1 MSVNSAIDQS
11 YLAQVDALA
20 RLLRGFVGRRQA
32 APTQSEKVLIEAQA
46 VQLFEQ
52 LLELDFKL
60 EQLRAGDY
68 PEYENFQGDYST
80 FNYLL
85 QVNLAKLRKLADL
98 FIKHFN
104 SQQYALADLLGKLKR
119 IRQKRA
125 ALALWNNEDAK
136 FVLADHFL
144 NLDWLDNKHT
154 ADANCFVD
162 TSQGVLTLPVRDQ
175 QSLPLKS
182 ITIGTGSNGQ
192 PGNSDE
198 AVTVNNINPD
208 YAINGDPNNWFEY
221 ERLDS
226 GPLELSLVVELTKAQ
241 VVNNITIVPLN
252 IGQAYTYVVS
262 DILLSTAGKGQV
274 SAKDLAGPLD
284 KDRMLVR
291 SAGND
296 TEWGFTFLPAL
307 AKTITIKLVQSHPH
321 AVKVATN
328 NGSVVERKRYALGI
342 SRLAVNQLKFDSVG
356 GINSVERDLPAGLY
370 LTVPTVD
377 IWPPKPELFD
387 ALIEVSFDGGE
398 TWHSAE
404 NVDDSIGESVLM
416 DGTQTSMVWRLRML
430 RDDSSL
436 DNATSFLPDSSPVKK
451 TKTLM
456 KAVSVHKSPTTITLP
471 ERPARSEVFAIQPRI
486 ARRGNRF
493 KRIYLGR
500 GSGKTTR
507 FELPFSPI
515 GDGLD
520 ADSLTVYANG
530 YAYEYVEDN
539 NSLTADQWSFSDD
552 FQEIELSSDLAD
564 GSKVEM
570 VFDEERM
577 LFEQRADGYYHQME
591 LLFDPDEDNINITY
605 LPRRAARHTKL
616 LPRDKRIIHLGV
628 NNLDT
633 DGFVLTSDKGTAH
646 VAVTTRTA
654 LASTANSYMLDAEN
668 GILWLNS
675 ELDDETV
682 RVTFD
687 HSTGQALSTDAFDVV
702 FADESVR
709 PWGVRIAPE
718 DFQAAEETDTVG
730 GALKKRVNV
739 LTGSFTARTPKIV
752 GAADAMTLTHDYVVK
767 GSLRV
772 SSDMFDRTY
781 VNVDPQEV
789 DFVDGRSE
797 FLGLVPMNS
806 EKTVEL
812 TADGIDDTV
821 SFTLAAGALW
831 YEGFEVLFGDA
842 VVFATSVGSAAAVSS
857 TGEYHVDG
865 AGVVTVYVS
874 PGGTLSAGIT
884 IHYYYQDPEFE
895 PANKFSVDYKRG
907 VLYGG
912 SDLQTGATAKYKASA
927 YRVAYNVAQ
936 EVDRYSYDKGANSMS
951 VRTEGLKQ
959 INSLVKLI
967 WAEKTEE
974 ESLRSLRDYFSPIIS
989 LLAFRFT

>member
-11 YLAQVDALA
+11 YLAQVDALS
-20 RLLRGFVGRRQA
+20 RLLRDFIGRRRA

-52 LLELDFKL
+52 LLDLDFKL

-68 PEYENFQGDYST
+68 PEYENFQGDYAT
-80 FNYLL
+80 FSYLL

-98 FIKHFN
+98 FVKHFN
-104 SQQYALADLLGKLKR
+104 SQQYALADLLGRLKR

-125 ALALWNNEDAK
+125 ALALWNGEDAK

-144 NLDWLDNKHT
+144 NLDWVDNKHT

-162 TSQGVLTLPVRDQ
+162 TAQGVLTLPVRDQ
-175 QSLPLKS
+175 QGLPLKS
-182 ITIGTGSNGQ
+182 IVIGSGSNGQ

-198 AVTVNNINPD
+198 AVTVNNISPD

-241 VVNNITIVPLN
+241 VVNNITIAPLN
-252 IGQAYTYVVS
+252 IGQTYTYVVS
-262 DILLSTAGKGQV
+262 DILLSTAGQNQV
-274 SAKDLAGPLD
+274 SAKTLAGPLD

-296 TEWGFTFLPAL
+296 TEWSLTFLPTL
-307 AKTITIKLVQSHPH
+307 AKTITIKLVQAHPH
-321 AVKVATN
+321 SVQVATN
-328 NGSVVERKRYALGI
+328 NGGVAERKRYALGI
-342 SRLAVNQLKFDSVG
+342 SKLAVNQLKFDSVG
-356 GINSVERDLPAGLY
+356 GINSVERDLPSGLY
-370 LTVPTVD
+370 LTIPVVD

-398 TWHSAE
+398 TWISAE

-416 DGTQTSMVWRLRML
+416 DGTQASMIWRLRML
-430 RDDSSL
+430 RDDDSL
-436 DNATSFLPDSSPVKK
+436 DNATSFLPDSNPIKK

-456 KAVSVHKSPTTITLP
+456 KAVSTHKSPSHLTLP

-500 GSGKTTR
+500 GSGQTTR
-507 FELPFSPI
+507 FELPFSPVA
-515 GDGLD
+515 GGLD
-520 ADSLTVYANG
+520 PESMTVYVNG
-530 YAYEYVEDN
+530 YTYEYVEDN
-539 NSLTADQWSFSDD
+539 GSLTAEQWSFSDD
-552 FQEIELSSDLAD
+552 FQEIELSEDLAD
-564 GSKVEM
+564 GSKVEV

-591 LLFDPDEDNINITY
+591 LLFDPDEDNIQVTY

-628 NNLDT
+628 SNLDT
-633 DGFVLTSDKGTAH
+633 DGFVLTSNKGTVH
-646 VAVTTRTA
+646 VAVSTRAT
-654 LASTANSYMLDAEN
+654 LASTPNSYMLDAEN
-668 GILWLNS
+668 GVLWLNS
-675 ELDDETV
+675 ELDDEIV
-682 RVTFD
+682 RATFD
-687 HSTGQALSTDAFDVV
+687 HSTGQALSTDSFDVV
-702 FADESVR
+702 FAEGTVR
-709 PWGVRIAPE
+709 PWGVRVAPE
-718 DFQAAEETDTVG
+718 DFQAVEEEDTVG
-730 GALKKRVNV
+730 SSLKKRVNV
-739 LTGSFTARTPKIV
+739 LTGSFGARTPKV
-752 GAADAMTLTHDYVVK
+752 SAASDAMTLSHDYVVK

-781 VNVDPQEV
+781 VNVDAQEV
-789 DFVDGRSE
+789 DFVDGKSE
-797 FLGLVPMNS
+797 FLGLIPMNS
-806 EKTVEL
+806 EKTVAT
-812 TADGIDDTV
+812 TADGLNDTV
-821 SFTLAAGALW
+821 SFALAAGALW
-831 YEGFEVLFGDA
+831 YEGFEVLFGDSTT
-842 VVFATSVGSAAAVSS
+842 FATLVGSVSAVNS
-857 TGEYHVDG
+857 TGKYFVGGD
-865 AGVVTVYVS
+865 GVVTVYVS
-874 PGGTLSAGIT
+874 LGGTLAADTT

-895 PANKFSVDYKRG
+895 PANKYSVDYKAG

-912 SDLQTGATAKYKASA
+912 ADLQAGATVKYKASA
-927 YRVAYNVAQ
+927 HRVAYNVAQ
-936 EVDRYSYDKGANSMS
+936 EIDRYSYDKGTNSMS
-951 VRTEGLKQ
+951 IRTEGLKQ

-967 WAEKTEE
+967 WAEKTQE
-974 ESLRSLRDYFSPIIS
+974 ESLKSLRDYFTPIIS